1 MAKRCEKS
9 LGGGQYGERSAHV
22 EQSTAGEGQTSQ
34 GPETNAL
41 PRCRLRLVGNK
52 ELPRDALGSVLEKA
66 PPGAEGLP
74 LSFHQTL

>member
-9 LGGGQYGERSAHV
+9 LRGGQCGERSAHL
-22 EQSTAGEGQTSQ
+22 EQSTAGGGQTSQ

-41 PRCRLRLVGNK
+41 PRCRLHLVGNK
-52 ELPRDALGSVLEKA
+52 ELLSDALSSVLEKA